1 MTEEAETII
10 RVFEGLRLKAYQ
22 DSVGVWTIGYGH
34 TGKDVTPGMQISIER
49 AEQLLKADLA
59 VIEEE
64 LQELVKV
71 PLNPNQLAALES
83 FIYNLGIGAF
93 SKSTLFALLNQ
104 GDYGGCAGQFH
115 KWIYAGKNILQGL
128 VNRRAAEVKLF
139 LTPIGDEL

>member
-34 TGKDVTPGMQISIER
+34 TGKDVTPGKQISIER

-64 LQELVKV
+64 IGALVKV
-71 PLNPNQLAALES
+71 PLNANQLAALES
-83 FIYNLGIGAF
+83 FIYNMGIKAF
-93 SKSTLFALLNQ
+93 ADSTLFKMLND
-104 GDYGGCAGQFH
+104 GDYDGAAGQFH
-115 KWIYAGKNILQGL
+115 RWIYAGKNILQGL
-128 VNRRAAEVKLF
+128 VKRRAAEVKLF
-139 LTPIGDEL
+139 LTPNGDES